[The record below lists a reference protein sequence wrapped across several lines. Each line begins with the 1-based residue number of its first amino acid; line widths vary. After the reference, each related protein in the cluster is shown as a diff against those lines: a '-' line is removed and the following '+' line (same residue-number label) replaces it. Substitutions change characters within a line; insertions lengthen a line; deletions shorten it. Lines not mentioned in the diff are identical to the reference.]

1 MTTQERIIE
10 NTDTNVTVSASQAT
24 KSEGASLLRDSVEQA
39 MNNYFSSLEGQPVT
53 GIYQMV
59 ISEVEA
65 PLLESV
71 MKYTKGNQSKAAI
84 VLGIN
89 RGTLRNKLKTYGID

>member
-1 MTTQERIIE
+1 MTTTIEQPLLKTNTSEQE
-10 NTDTNVTVSASQAT
+10 
-24 KSEGASLLRDSVEQA
+24 SEAGNSLLRDAVEKA
-39 MNNYFSSLEGQPVT
+39 MQNYFSSLDGQPVT

-59 ISEVEA
+59 MAEVEA

-71 MKYTKGNQSKAAI
+71 MRYTKGNQSKAAI

-89 RGTLRNKLKTYGID
+89 RGTLRNKLKIYGVE

>member
-1 MTTQERIIE
+1 MTTTIEQPLLKTNTTEQE
-10 NTDTNVTVSASQAT
+10 
-24 KSEGASLLRDSVEQA
+24 SEAGNSLLRDAVEKA
-39 MNNYFSSLEGQPVT
+39 MQNYFSSLDGQPVT

-59 ISEVEA
+59 MAEVEA

-71 MKYTKGNQSKAAI
+71 MRYTKGNQSKAAI

-89 RGTLRNKLKTYGID
+89 RGTLRNKLKIYGVE